1 MNFFEKILEMAKSM
15 GVKNFAYYKKWAL
28 DHLKKQLD
36 EEETVTK
43 ALEYCEEYLEKAY
56 GVGTIR
62 IWKGKKYI
70 KGPDK
75 KWRRYYEKHDRGAN
89 QAIKNIMREINSLE
103 NGDVEGLY
111 AIIQKNQGR
120 FRDENGNILPEVQ
133 QIHDLVEKKQA
144 RKDSEMDEKKAG
156 TDTEKKN
163 AKKWDISLESYK
175 AAKEMLKENENLK
188 RPDKQIKSLVEKGHE
203 VFSEFSTNDLE
214 HLFNDILDDVG
225 EKYGVDGKAISYIF
239 SIVSDIKTYGTK
251 GFIDKET
258 GKLDTE
264 YAKKYFT
271 RPKKP
276 TAKDEF
282 KLLNLN
288 RLEKGKPEKM
298 SMEDFVKQIYE
309 NEFESEQEKHQN
321 RSNAMKGNDN
331 AKKDGVTKD
340 EKKEKTFDGTSLDTV
355 MEKYANDK
363 LVKKA
368 VKDVSDMD
376 FTSEDET
383 KSFIAGTYQEDG
395 YKIATDGRYLS
406 MIKSDYPA
414 EEEGKIKGNEKIL
427 KYNDKKIEQYK
438 VNVTE
443 AEGDLKRAA
452 ETKGTGSRDYEF
464 AEKKLTEA
472 KENLKRVENV
482 KKTGFMDGTF
492 PNYKKVIPSLG
503 NNPNYGK
510 VKGFDDFNKVLKN
523 AMVAAA
529 FAKNTKYPLS
539 TIKVGDSVFDAQRL
553 VKVMAMAK
561 KYGLNEI
568 IGNKENPDAPIEFK
582 GEKGSVVIMPM
593 YGSTTPMFDA
603 NTGAVN
609 IEDQDKKE
617 EFLSGGE
624 KETRLTFAKNKSKY
638 ETKFDKD
645 IIDIMN
651 HFEKQK
657 GLNVSKYYKDHNY
670 IRTAKNPAHI
680 SNEGN
685 EDFKNAMN
693 DLKDLFQDYQ
703 GFITDV
709 YNRRF
714 EEGKENKNVS
724 SKEIKKFFEDGV
736 KKIKDKYGI
745 QKSFLEQIE
754 EISKSVNGEKQSEQ
768 KHDLEYYKKWAMSIL
783 DKQKEEPEEEDGPNE
798 ETIVKALAYTEMI
811 AKAGYPVGTVREWKG
826 KKYIKVAPN
835 QWKPKY
841 DKINRGAKM
850 SLSHLKK
857 AVANCNS
864 EEELYN
870 LINTNASRFRD
881 ENGHPLPEVQE
892 LHDIVSKRQAEMNN
906 TGDNGGNAGESAGNG
921 ESAEVNGSEEKKED
935 KKKTSYAEKISAIQK
950 LGKKTDNAIETTGS
964 SGRVD
969 KVAENVADDTV
980 NAVKTAVANKEK
992 TKKNSSEM
1000 PNEKT
1005 ENEMTDE
1012 EKESFLKQFEGEEK
1026 TEEPVK
1032 KQKTDNG
1039 TKSDK
1044 ELLESYPTNVSGKE
1058 YFETFLS
1065 RTKSDEDHFSHA
1077 FDKLDNTRNY
1087 DDRDEI
1093 KGDIISLLYSYQRD
1107 IDDIGSD
1114 KKALA
1119 KMRELFDNAEKDEYN
1134 SSPEYL
1140 KNAFEQLKK
1149 IKEETKY
1156 EKISDAIKRSRELD
1170 DLNREIEESGKT
1182 VADFLRDKNKKK
1194 DEEGMSNQAE
1204 QDQDKRVGSSALWD
1218 QNVKNAIK
1226 TGDANQIK
1234 SAIAKVEKEYAILS
1248 KRAKTENEKEFLEYE
1263 LKYRKRD
1270 AENALK
1276 ELNTKTDGGK
1286 KETLESLTEKYNAT
1300 KDPDEREKILNEMM
1314 NLDRQDE
1321 EKILPAMFDKEDEGF
1336 AAWDKDQK
1344 EKYGDKSVEEL
1355 QKLLDTKYKNVKKY
1369 TPEYSEAMKIGDMIQ
1384 QKKRQK

>member
-62 IWKGKKYI
+62 EWKGKKHI

-75 KWRRYYEKHDRGAN
+75 KWRRYYEKHGRGAN
-89 QAIKNIMREINSLE
+89 QAIKSIMRQINALE
-103 NGDVEGLY
+103 DGDVEGLY

-120 FRDENGNILPEVQ
+120 FRDGNGNILPEVQ
-133 QIHDLVEKKQA
+133 QIHALVEKKQSGSG
-144 RKDSEMDEKKAG
+144 KQKKEEKKAPTKEITEG
-156 TDTEKKN
+156 SVVRFKENLEPGDENWIGVVLEDRGDTVVVQDVQSKMTIKPQHDYSKKDLVISKDAYKEREEEKK
-163 AKKWDISLESYK
+163 
-175 AAKEMLKENENLK
+175 
-188 RPDKQIKSLVEKGHE
+188 
-203 VFSEFSTNDLE
+203 SEF
-214 HLFNDILDDVG
+214 
-225 EKYGVDGKAISYIF
+225 
-239 SIVSDIKTYGTK
+239 
-251 GFIDKET
+251 
-258 GKLDTE
+258 
-264 YAKKYFT
+264 
-271 RPKKP
+271 
-276 TAKDEF
+276 
-282 KLLNLN
+282 
-288 RLEKGKPEKM
+288 
-298 SMEDFVKQIYE
+298 
-309 NEFESEQEKHQN
+309 EKHQN
-321 RSNAMKGNDN
+321 RSNAMKGNQN
-331 AKKDGVTKD
+331 AKKDGVTED
-340 EKKEKTFDGTSLDTV
+340 EKKEKTFDGASLDTV

-383 KSFIAGTYQEDG
+383 KSFMAGTYQEDG

-443 AEGDLKRAA
+443 AEDDLKRAA

-464 AEKKLTEA
+464 AEKKLTET

-561 KYGLNEI
+561 KYDLNEI

-645 IIDIMN
+645 IMDIMN

-670 IRTAKNPAHI
+670 IRTVKNPAHI

-754 EISKSVNGEKQSEQ
+754 EISKSVKEKSQSEQ

-811 AKAGYPVGTVREWKG
+811 AKAGYPVGTIREWKG
-826 KKYIKVAPN
+826 KKYIKIAPN

-881 ENGHPLPEVQE
+881 ENGYPLPEVQE

-906 TGDNGGNAGESAGNG
+906 NGDNGGNAGESAGNG

-935 KKKTSYAEKISAIQK
+935 KKKTSYAEKIAAIQK

-1000 PNEKT
+1000 PNEKP
-1005 ENEMTDE
+1005 EKEMTDE

-1026 TEEPVK
+1026 TEEPENK
-1032 KQKTDNG
+1032 EMPSAKNFTKQQLNQAYNLIGMKGNKSLDQLKTELEKLPDIQRNKAALMLIDKMGPNGDDQANMDKIYDAIQNG
-1039 TKSDK
+1039 TLDSLNLKGD
-1044 ELLESYPTNVSGKE
+1044 EE
-1058 YFETFLS
+1058 ETF
-1065 RTKSDEDHFSHA
+1065 
-1077 FDKLDNTRNY
+1077 
-1087 DDRDEI
+1087 
-1093 KGDIISLLYSYQRD
+1093 
-1107 IDDIGSD
+1107 
-1114 KKALA
+1114 
-1119 KMRELFDNAEKDEYN
+1119 
-1134 SSPEYL
+1134 
-1140 KNAFEQLKK
+1140 
-1149 IKEETKY
+1149 
-1156 EKISDAIKRSRELD
+1156 
-1170 DLNREIEESGKT
+1170 
-1182 VADFLRDKNKKK
+1182 
-1194 DEEGMSNQAE
+1194 
-1204 QDQDKRVGSSALWD
+1204 
-1218 QNVKNAIK
+1218 
-1226 TGDANQIK
+1226 
-1234 SAIAKVEKEYAILS
+1234 
-1248 KRAKTENEKEFLEYE
+1248 
-1263 LKYRKRD
+1263 
-1270 AENALK
+1270 
-1276 ELNTKTDGGK
+1276 
-1286 KETLESLTEKYNAT
+1286 ESLTEKYNASKDPDEREKLLNRIMSLEKEKSDTIKDMKEQRKEDLT
-1300 KDPDEREKILNEMM
+1300 KKYSETTDPDEREKILNEMM

>member
-1 MNFFEKILEMAKSM
+1 MSFFNKMIEIAKSM
-15 GVKNFAYYKKWAL
+15 GVKNFAFYKKWAL

-62 IWKGKKYI
+62 EWKGKKYI

-75 KWRRYYEKHDRGAN
+75 KWRRYYEKHGRGAN
-89 QAIKNIMREINSLE
+89 QAIKSIMRQINALE
-103 NGDVEGLY
+103 DGDVEGLY

-120 FRDENGNILPEVQ
+120 FRDGNGNILPEVQ
-133 QIHDLVEKKQA
+133 QIHDLVDKKQSGSEKQNSDIEKYKKLQDELKQEIADGKRNNTKELQEDVNEWKNLLSIAEKRPGAYSKEQTEHFREIIKIGEAELSKRKEGKAKKEEKKDPTKEITEGSVVRFKENLEPGDENWIGVVLEDRGDTVVVQDVQSKMTIKPQHDYSK
-144 RKDSEMDEKKAG
+144 KDLVISKDAYKEREE
-156 TDTEKKN
+156 DTHYWIQDPKGNRLTNIE
-163 AKKWDISLESYK
+163 AKKRIKNNLDQIDSFNDLMEGRSKAENARTEIAKRSLEVDNNRLMERLN
-175 AAKEMLKENENLK
+175 AEDRKEMK
-188 RPDKQIKSLVEKGHE
+188 
-203 VFSEFSTNDLE
+203 SEF
-214 HLFNDILDDVG
+214 
-225 EKYGVDGKAISYIF
+225 
-239 SIVSDIKTYGTK
+239 
-251 GFIDKET
+251 
-258 GKLDTE
+258 
-264 YAKKYFT
+264 
-271 RPKKP
+271 
-276 TAKDEF
+276 
-282 KLLNLN
+282 
-288 RLEKGKPEKM
+288 
-298 SMEDFVKQIYE
+298 
-309 NEFESEQEKHQN
+309 EKHQN
-321 RSNAMKGNDN
+321 RSNAMKGNQN
-331 AKKDGVTKD
+331 AKKDGITED
-340 EKKEKTFDGTSLDTV
+340 EKKEKTFDGASLDTV

-383 KSFIAGTYQEDG
+383 KSFMAGTYQEDG

-443 AEGDLKRAA
+443 AEDDLKRAA

-561 KYGLNEI
+561 KYDLNEI

-657 GLNVSKYYKDHNY
+657 GLTVSKYYKDHNY

-754 EISKSVNGEKQSEQ
+754 EISKSVKEKSQPEQ

-783 DKQKEEPEEEDGPNE
+783 DKQKEEPEEDGPNE

-811 AKAGYPVGTVREWKG
+811 AKAGYPVGTIREWKG
-826 KKYIKVAPN
+826 QKYIKIAPN
-835 QWKPKY
+835 KWKPKY
-841 DKINRGAKM
+841 DNMGSRGAKM
-850 SLSHLKK
+850 SLTNLKK
-857 AVANCNS
+857 AVAKCNS
-864 EEELYN
+864 EEELFN
-870 LINTNASRFRD
+870 LINSNASRFRD
-881 ENGHPLPEVQE
+881 ENGRPFPEVQE
-892 LHDIVSKRQAEMNN
+892 LHDLINKRQDEINTPENN
-906 TGDNGGNAGESAGNG
+906 VEKPENGSVNENGSDNGNTAPEDSGKEP
-921 ESAEVNGSEEKKED
+921 EK
-935 KKKTSYAEKISAIQK
+935 KKKTPISDKISAIQNAGNKGKMEVEK
-950 LGKKTDNAIETTGS
+950 LSQGNVEG
-964 SGRVD
+964 
-969 KVAENVADDTV
+969 VAADAGDDTV
-980 NAVKTAVANKEK
+980 NAVKNAAKE
-992 TKKNSSEM
+992 
-1000 PNEKT
+1000 
-1005 ENEMTDE
+1005 E
-1012 EKESFLKQFEGEEK
+1012 EKKPVAAQEVSNMSFDEK
-1026 TEEPVK
+1026 TEEP
-1032 KQKTDNG
+1032 
-1039 TKSDK
+1039 
-1044 ELLESYPTNVSGKE
+1044 
-1058 YFETFLS
+1058 
-1065 RTKSDEDHFSHA
+1065 
-1077 FDKLDNTRNY
+1077 
-1087 DDRDEI
+1087 
-1093 KGDIISLLYSYQRD
+1093 
-1107 IDDIGSD
+1107 
-1114 KKALA
+1114 
-1119 KMRELFDNAEKDEYN
+1119 
-1134 SSPEYL
+1134 
-1140 KNAFEQLKK
+1140 
-1149 IKEETKY
+1149 
-1156 EKISDAIKRSRELD
+1156 
-1170 DLNREIEESGKT
+1170 
-1182 VADFLRDKNKKK
+1182 
-1194 DEEGMSNQAE
+1194 DEENF
-1204 QDQDKRVGSSALWD
+1204 D
-1218 QNVKNAIK
+1218 
-1226 TGDANQIK
+1226 
-1234 SAIAKVEKEYAILS
+1234 
-1248 KRAKTENEKEFLEYE
+1248 
-1263 LKYRKRD
+1263 
-1270 AENALK
+1270 
-1276 ELNTKTDGGK
+1276 
-1286 KETLESLTEKYNAT
+1286 SLTEKYNAT
-1300 KDPDEREKILNEMM
+1300 KDPDERESILNKIMALQKEKNDTIKDMKEQRKEDLTQKYSETTDPDEREKILNEMM

-1336 AAWDKDQK
+1336 DAWDKDQK
-1344 EKYGDKSVEEL
+1344 AKYGDKSVEEL

-1384 QKKRQK
+1384 QKKRQKK